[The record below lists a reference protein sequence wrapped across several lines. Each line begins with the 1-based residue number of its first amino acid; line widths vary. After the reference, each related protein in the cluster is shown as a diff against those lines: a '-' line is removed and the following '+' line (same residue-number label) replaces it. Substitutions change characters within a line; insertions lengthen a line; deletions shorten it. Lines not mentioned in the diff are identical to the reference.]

1 MEMLTG
7 EVNELMNLKTCSPF
21 MIYIVMFLM
30 CLFKVYYTRLN
41 LKRYNTNKMDN
52 LYNYYSMGEFR
63 FMSLI
68 GLVLYG
74 LCSYNKEFLAWL
86 VLLLPVLY
94 VLLQNIITQIY
105 IVSAYQGA
113 PVPVMEE
120 KKTDSSGGT
129 GGRILAEMSAPKP
142 SVLTP
147 PMSTN
152 TSELLGG
159 SAGGG
164 LGGITNGNQH
174 NIF

>member
-1 MEMLTG
+1 MDVLTG
-7 EVNELMNLKTCSPF
+7 EVNELLNLKSCSPF
-21 MIYIVMFLM
+21 MIYIVMIFM
-30 CLFKVYYTRLN
+30 CMFKIYYTRLN
-41 LKRYNTNKMDN
+41 LKRYNTTKMDN

-63 FMSLI
+63 FMFLI

-86 VLLLPVLY
+86 VLLLPIVY

-105 IVSAYQGA
+105 VVSAYQSA
-113 PVPVMEE
+113 PVPVLEKQEE
-120 KKTDSSGGT
+120 KSVET
-129 GGRILAEMSAPKP
+129 GARIMAEMSPPKP

-147 PMSTN
+147 PMSTQ

-159 SAGGG
+159 TVS
-164 LGGITNGNQH
+164 GNDYH

>member
-1 MEMLTG
+1 MDVLTG
-7 EVNELMNLKTCSPF
+7 EVNELLNLRTCSPF
-21 MIYIVMFLM
+21 MIYIVMVFM
-30 CLFKVYYTRLN
+30 CMFKIYYTRLN

-63 FMSLI
+63 FMFLI

-74 LCSYNKEFLAWL
+74 LCTYNKEYLAWL
-86 VLLLPVLY
+86 VLLLPVVY

-105 IVSAYQGA
+105 VVSAYQSA
-113 PVPVMEE
+113 PVPVLEE
-120 KKTDSSGGT
+120 KNEGKQGET
-129 GGRILAEMSAPKP
+129 GARIMPEMSPPKP

-147 PMSTN
+147 PMSTQ

-159 SAGGG
+159 SAGGSIG
-164 LGGITNGNQH
+164 EFTENQH

>member
-1 MEMLTG
+1 MDVLTG
-7 EVNELMNLKTCSPF
+7 EFNELMNLKSCSPL
-21 MIYIVMFLM
+21 MIYIVMVFM
-30 CLFKVYYTRLN
+30 CMFKIYYTRLN
-41 LKRYNTNKMDN
+41 LKRYNTTKMDN

-63 FMSLI
+63 FMFLI

-86 VLLLPVLY
+86 VLLLPILY

-105 IVSAYQGA
+105 VVSAYQSA
-113 PVPVMEE
+113 PVPVLE
-120 KKTDSSGGT
+120 KQDVNIDT
-129 GGRILAEMSAPKP
+129 GERIMPQMSPPKP

-147 PMSTN
+147 PMSTQ

-159 SAGGG
+159 SAGG
-164 LGGITNGNQH
+164 NEYH

>member
-1 MEMLTG
+1 MDVLTG
-7 EVNELMNLKTCSPF
+7 EVNELLNLKSCSPF
-21 MIYIVMFLM
+21 MIYIVMVFICM
-30 CLFKVYYTRLN
+30 FKIYYTRLN

-63 FMSLI
+63 FMFLI

-86 VLLLPVLY
+86 VLLLPVY

-105 IVSAYQGA
+105 VVSAYQSA
-113 PVPVMEE
+113 PVPVLEE
-120 KKTDSSGGT
+120 KKEEKTVET
-129 GGRILAEMSAPKP
+129 GARIMPEMSPPKP

-147 PMSTN
+147 PMSTQ

-159 SAGGG
+159 SAS
-164 LGGITNGNQH
+164 GNEYH

>member
-1 MEMLTG
+1 MDVLTG
-7 EVNELMNLKTCSPF
+7 EVNELMNLKSCSPL
-21 MIYIVMFLM
+21 MIYIVMVFM
-30 CLFKVYYTRLN
+30 CMFKIYYTRLN
-41 LKRYNTNKMDN
+41 LKRYNTTKMDN

-63 FMSLI
+63 FMFLI

-86 VLLLPVLY
+86 VLLLPILY

-105 IVSAYQGA
+105 VVSAYQSA
-113 PVPVMEE
+113 PVPVLE
-120 KKTDSSGGT
+120 KQDVKIDT
-129 GGRILAEMSAPKP
+129 GERIMPQMSPPKP

-147 PMSTN
+147 PMSTQ

-159 SAGGG
+159 SAGG
-164 LGGITNGNQH
+164 NEYH

>member
-1 MEMLTG
+1 MDVLTG
-7 EVNELMNLKTCSPF
+7 EMNELLNLKSCSPF
-21 MIYIVMFLM
+21 MIYIVMVFM
-30 CLFKVYYTRLN
+30 CMFKIYYTRLN

-63 FMSLI
+63 FMFLI

-86 VLLLPVLY
+86 VLLLPVY

-105 IVSAYQGA
+105 VVSAYQSA
-113 PVPVMEE
+113 PVPVLEE
-120 KKTDSSGGT
+120 KKEEKTVET
-129 GGRILAEMSAPKP
+129 GARIMPEMSPPKP

-147 PMSTN
+147 PMSTQ

-159 SAGGG
+159 SAS
-164 LGGITNGNQH
+164 GNEYH

>member
-1 MEMLTG
+1 MDVLTG
-7 EVNELMNLKTCSPF
+7 EMNELLNLKSCSPF
-21 MIYIVMFLM
+21 MIYIVMVFVCM
-30 CLFKVYYTRLN
+30 FKIYYTRLN

-63 FMSLI
+63 FMFLI

-86 VLLLPVLY
+86 VLLLPIVY

-105 IVSAYQGA
+105 VVSAYQSA
-113 PVPVMEE
+113 PVPVLEE
-120 KKTDSSGGT
+120 KKEKSVET
-129 GGRILAEMSAPKP
+129 GARIMPEMSPPKP

-147 PMSTN
+147 PMSTQ

-159 SAGGG
+159 
-164 LGGITNGNQH
+164 NEYH

>member
-1 MEMLTG
+1 MDVLTG
-7 EVNELMNLKTCSPF
+7 EMNELLNLKSCSPF
-21 MIYIVMFLM
+21 MIYIVMVFM
-30 CLFKVYYTRLN
+30 CMFKIYYTRLN

-63 FMSLI
+63 FMFLI

-86 VLLLPVLY
+86 VLLLPIVY

-105 IVSAYQGA
+105 VVSAYQSA
-113 PVPVMEE
+113 PVPVLEE
-120 KKTDSSGGT
+120 KKEEKPVET
-129 GGRILAEMSAPKP
+129 GARIMPEMSPPKP

-147 PMSTN
+147 PMSTQ

-159 SAGGG
+159 SAGG
-164 LGGITNGNQH
+164 LATGNEYH

>member
-1 MEMLTG
+1 MDVLTG
-7 EVNELMNLKTCSPF
+7 EMNELLNLKSCSPF
-21 MIYIVMFLM
+21 MIYIVMVFVCM
-30 CLFKVYYTRLN
+30 FKIYYTRLN

-63 FMSLI
+63 FMFLI

-86 VLLLPVLY
+86 VLLLPIVY

-105 IVSAYQGA
+105 VVSAYQSA
-113 PVPVMEE
+113 PVPVLEE
-120 KKTDSSGGT
+120 KKEKSVET
-129 GGRILAEMSAPKP
+129 GARIMPEMSPPKP

-147 PMSTN
+147 PMSTQK
-152 TSELLGG
+152 SELLGG
-159 SAGGG
+159 SAGG
-164 LGGITNGNQH
+164 LATGNEYH